1 MHTARNFR
9 LNFLTQEQHI
19 MLPNTTSIIL
29 AQNLYD
35 VLFQYVIDPDKEA
48 SLKYFIEKLETH
60 IKSKPRAPF
69 SMPIS
74 ELDFLGE
81 GLQELRL
88 LNWLE
93 SPVSLFEVEV
103 MDAGENEEEELEKVY
118 DLLGDLLTFNKKPE
132 GNCIYVYS
140 NRLTI
145 F

>member
-1 MHTARNFR
+1 MSSSQEFK
-9 LNFLTQEQHI
+9 LNFIRMEQHI

-29 AQNLYD
+29 VQNLYEA
-35 VLFQYVIDPDKEA
+35 LFQYVIDPEKEA
-48 SLKYFIEKLETH
+48 NLKYFIEKLENH

-69 SMPIS
+69 SMPLD

-93 SPVSLFEVEV
+93 SPVAVFEIEISGN
-103 MDAGENEEEELEKVY
+103 ANNSEEELEEIY
-118 DLLGDLLTFNKKPE
+118 NLLLDLLTFNKKAGE
-132 GNCIYVYS
+132 NIIYVYS

-145 F
+145 Y

>member
-1 MHTARNFR
+1 LHTARNFR

>member
-1 MHTARNFR
+1 
-9 LNFLTQEQHI
+9 